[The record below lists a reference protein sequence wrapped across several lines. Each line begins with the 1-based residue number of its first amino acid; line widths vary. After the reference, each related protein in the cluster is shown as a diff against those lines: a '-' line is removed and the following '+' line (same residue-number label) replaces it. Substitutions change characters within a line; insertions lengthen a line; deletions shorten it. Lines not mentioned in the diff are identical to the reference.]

1 MCLYIY
7 IYIYLSMGRRW
18 YRTEHGLITF
28 SGSKTLNNALDSRTK
43 SLYVLGVNFKLK
55 IETEKQSTPSKA
67 RTVTVSLFLFTQIEL
82 IQDSFQIPVSCVS
95 V

>member
-1 MCLYIY
+1 MVISSFCFYALCAY

-28 SGSKTLNNALDSRTK
+28 SGSKTLNNALDSRPK

-55 IETEKQSTPSKA
+55 IETENRVLLPKQG
-67 RTVTVSLFLFTQIEL
+67 Q
-82 IQDSFQIPVSCVS
+82 
-95 V
+95 